1 MKHFR
6 EFINENLV
14 NESTIEK
21 NTADKLAKKI
31 VELAENGAFFA
42 EYDPDEN
49 SGEYEGMEYDEYI
62 EKLINIISQSIQN
75 NGKDIE
81 AIWQDTCYDWAA
93 NPEGDYPDGFEEEV
107 KENYLKP
114 VLK

>member
-31 VELAENGAFFA
+31 VDLAEENSFFY

-75 NGKDIE
+75 NGKNIE
-81 AIWQDTCYDWAA
+81 AIWKDTCYDWAA

-107 KENYLKP
+107 KEYYLKP